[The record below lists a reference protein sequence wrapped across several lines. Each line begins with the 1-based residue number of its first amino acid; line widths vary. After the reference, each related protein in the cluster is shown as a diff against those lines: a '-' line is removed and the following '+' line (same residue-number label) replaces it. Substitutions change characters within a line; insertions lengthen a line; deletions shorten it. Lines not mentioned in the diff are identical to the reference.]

1 MRTGTTGPRQGQ
13 PVELR
18 QLKYFVAIAEQGSFS
33 KAAETVFVAQSALSH
48 QVAKLEQELGA
59 RLLHRVARGVTL
71 TERGR
76 VFLAHAIA
84 VLKQASD
91 AKLSVRGSLDAP
103 RGRVTVGLP
112 PSVCN
117 PLSVPLLLEVRRE
130 LPGVELELVE
140 EVTGNMVAQ
149 MRGGLLNLALMFDS
163 PDLAQF
169 HHEPLVEERLYLISK
184 ATGSSRPAA
193 PIGLKAALAL
203 PLLLA
208 SPAQSVRKL
217 VETAARDNGLPRP
230 NVVAEINSVNILR
243 LACLAGLGHAILPPA
258 AFVQEIDAGRLSAR
272 PILRPQ
278 LRRTVHV
285 CFPRHVPMTPATRAV
300 HRIVVRVACALCESS
315 AWRESTAV
323 WTPADAPLHGDAAV
337 EP

>member
-1 MRTGTTGPRQGQ
+1 M
-13 PVELR
+13 ELR

-33 KAAETVFVAQSALSH
+33 KAADAVFVAQSALSH
-48 QVAKLEQELGA
+48 QVGKLEQELGA

-91 AKLSVRGSLDAP
+91 AKLCVRGSLDAP

-112 PSVCN
+112 PSVSN
-117 PLSVPLLLEVRRE
+117 PLGVGLLLEVRRE

-169 HHEPLVEERLYLISK
+169 HHQALVEERLHLISK
-184 ATGSSRPAA
+184 ATGAA
-193 PIGLKAALAL
+193 RANSPIALKSALAL

-208 SPAQSVRKL
+208 SPAQSVRRL
-217 VETAARDNGLPRP
+217 VEEAARENRLPPP
-230 NVVAEINSVNILR
+230 NVVAEINSVNIVR
-243 LACLAGLGHAILPPA
+243 LACLAGIGHTILPPA
-258 AFVQEIDAGRLSAR
+258 ALEQELAAGLLVAR
-272 PILRPQ
+272 PIQRPQ
-278 LRRTVHV
+278 LTRTVHV
-285 CFPRHVPMTPATRAV
+285 CFSRQVPMTPATRAV
-300 HRIVVRVACALCESS
+300 HRLVVRVACELCKSS
-315 AWRESTAV
+315 SWRESTAV
-323 WTPADAPLHGDAAV
+323 WAPADAHDEAAV